1 MKAAIFCISNE
12 TIKKMVALRFKKS
25 AFIIINEYLR
35 NNIVFFVNLSIYE
48 AFSAYS
54 LKTLKKTS
62 NKRLFLRQISIYCL
76 LFVII
81 PQFWEC
87 GNSLLF
93 RWISHLSDIR
103 NRRSFRDRLKVV
115 HWWAAPWK
123 PKDCQKRNTPAEEA
137 PQGAG
142 LRDKISRTYG
152 ERANVGTR
160 RRRRKMDCLN
170 ERLSSVRLF
179 P

>member
-25 AFIIINEYLR
+25 AFIITNEYLR

-81 PQFWEC
+81 PQF
-87 GNSLLF
+87 
-93 RWISHLSDIR
+93 
-103 NRRSFRDRLKVV
+103 
-115 HWWAAPWK
+115 
-123 PKDCQKRNTPAEEA
+123 
-137 PQGAG
+137 
-142 LRDKISRTYG
+142 
-152 ERANVGTR
+152 
-160 RRRRKMDCLN
+160 
-170 ERLSSVRLF
+170 
-179 P
+179 